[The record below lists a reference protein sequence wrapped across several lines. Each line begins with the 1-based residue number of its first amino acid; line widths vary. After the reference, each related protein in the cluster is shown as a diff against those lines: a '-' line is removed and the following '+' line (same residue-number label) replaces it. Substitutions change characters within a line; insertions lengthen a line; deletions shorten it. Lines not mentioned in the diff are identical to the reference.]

1 MNIFRKNN
9 LQVESLQST
18 VTQNEVV
25 IAELISEKTQLLEQN
40 KSLVEELADFKSKYE
55 VLEIKEEVAVE
66 ELAEVVEEVKEL
78 VESAQS
84 IDSIA
89 ATKAVEILSEV
100 SQPSISILEDEA
112 QEAIDNQTPTV
123 AEQLKNLSG
132 AELTEFFKTNKNE
145 IYKLIKG
152 R

>member
-1 MNIFRKNN
+1 
-9 LQVESLQST
+9 
-18 VTQNEVV
+18 VV

>member
-100 SQPSISILEDEA
+100 SQPSINILEDEA

-132 AELTEFFKTNKNE
+132 AQLTEFFKTNKNE

>member
-100 SQPSISILEDEA
+100 SQPSINILEDEA

-132 AELTEFFKTNKNE
+132 AQFTEFFKTNKNE

>member
-132 AELTEFFKTNKNE
+132 AQLTEFFKTNKNE